1 MLRGEA
7 ESKTIPAMN
16 SAIYSIIPPP
26 QTLTTPQLLTTMDA
40 ETPPQHNMTTFTLL
54 GPAAAPVMAPRLG
67 SLSIAGRKA
76 ISTPHYIPLTTR
88 GTVSHIAHDVMRD
101 HTAISSLYIGL
112 EDCML
117 SACLWEGG

>member
-1 MLRGEA
+1 MLLEVKRRA
-7 ESKTIPAMN
+7 KQSPAMDFLP
-16 SAIYSIIPPP
+16 SHHPTSI
-26 QTLTTPQLLTTMDA
+26 QYTHHTLLTTMDK
-40 ETPPQHNMTTFTLL
+40 MTTFTLL

-67 SLSIAGRKA
+67 RLSITGRKA

-117 SACLWEGG
+117 FACLWGAKGDMY